1 MNKIIIVSG
10 PVIVKDNKVLLD
22 KDCKDDFWK
31 FCGGKV
37 KEDEGLVDTA
47 IRRSREELG
56 IDIELLDEIPY
67 MNFTKKETGDESI
80 DVVLAHFLAGAVG
93 EIKPGADIREW
104 KWIPLSELKNEP
116 LAPNIIPTLKHFGF
130 IK

>member
-22 KDCKDDFWK
+22 KDRKDDFWK

-37 KEDEGLVDTA
+37 KEDERLVDTA
-47 IRRSREELG
+47 KRRSKEELG
-56 IDIELLDEIPY
+56 IDVKLLNKNPFMAFSE
-67 MNFTKKETGDESI
+67 KEAETGNI
-80 DVVLAHFLAGAVG
+80 DVILAHFLAITES

-104 KWIPLSELKNEP
+104 KWIPLADLEKEP
-116 LAPNIIPTLKHFGF
+116 LAPNILPALKYFKF
-130 IK
+130 I

>member
-22 KDCKDDFWK
+22 KDLKDDFWK

-37 KEDEGLVDTA
+37 KEDERLVDTA
-47 IRRSREELG
+47 KRRSKEELG
-56 IDIELLDEIPY
+56 IDVKLLNKNPFMAFSE
-67 MNFTKKETGDESI
+67 KEAETGNI
-80 DVVLAHFLAGAVG
+80 DVILAHFLARTES

-104 KWIPLSELKNEP
+104 KWIPLADLEKEP
-116 LAPNIIPTLKHFGF
+116 LAPNILPALKYFKF
-130 IK
+130 I